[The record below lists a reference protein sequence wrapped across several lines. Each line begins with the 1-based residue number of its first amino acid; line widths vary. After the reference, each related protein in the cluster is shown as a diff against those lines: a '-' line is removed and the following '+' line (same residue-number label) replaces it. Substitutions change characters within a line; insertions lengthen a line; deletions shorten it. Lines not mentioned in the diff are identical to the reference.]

1 MHSGKHP
8 LSVAELIELPT
19 DSWVSDGFT
28 AVIRSIERKVGK
40 PPGNRVFFKCVLAD
54 TTGSATVGACL
65 FFAPKF
71 KEGDSVDFLGQ
82 GIKFKNGQ
90 YGAEVSMGDKADIRV
105 VGKSVH
111 AEEQAHRAA
120 AGAPALNGTP
130 QLVNGQTVGMAMKE
144 ALALAGMGA
153 GGITRDVL
161 KDPLFWQD
169 VKVYAGN
176 IIRISRSLEAG
187 KLAPPSWPTPQRE
200 EAPPSAAR
208 PPDRS
213 PAPAP
218 RTSKPTPGPEG
229 AAFPPEPGIDEDV
242 PF

>member
-1 MHSGKHP
+1 MSSNQRP

-19 DSWVSDGFT
+19 DSWVNDGFT

-40 PPGNRVFFKCVLAD
+40 PPGNKVFFKCVLAD

-90 YGAEVSMGDKADIRV
+90 YGAEVSMGDKAEIHV

-111 AEEQAHRAA
+111 AQEQAQRAA
-120 AGAPALNGTP
+120 TGAPALNGTP
-130 QLVNGQTVGMAMKE
+130 QLVNWQTVGMAMKE
-144 ALALAGMGA
+144 GLALAGMAA
-153 GGITRDVL
+153 GGITREVL

-176 IIRISRSLEAG
+176 IIRISRSLEVG
-187 KLAPPSWPTPQRE
+187 KLAPPSWPTPPRE
-200 EAPPSAAR
+200 EAPPAAAR

-213 PAPAP
+213 PASPP
-218 RTSKPTPGPEG
+218 RTSKPTPGPDG
-229 AAFPPEPGIDEDV
+229 AAFPAQDENEEEV